1 MITAHADGSCLG
13 NPGPGGWAV
22 VILDTDGTARTL
34 TGSEP
39 DTTNNRM
46 ELTAA
51 LMALR
56 ALPADVSAVLFCDS
70 EYVVKGLNT
79 WLASWQRRGWKT
91 AQGKPVANAELW
103 RQLGG
108 AQAARPLVDIRWVR
122 GHNGNTL
129 NETVDR
135 LARAEAEKAKLATRR
150 GSRPAPLVA
159 LPFGRMAGAAG

>member
-22 VILDTDGTARTL
+22 VILDTDGSARTL

-51 LMALR
+51 LTALG
-56 ALPADVSAVLFCDS
+56 ALPADVPAVLFCDS

-91 AQGKPVANAELW
+91 AQGKPVANADLW
-103 RQLGG
+103 RQLSE
-108 AQAARPLVDIRWVR
+108 AQAARPLVRLRWVR

-135 LARAEAEKAKLATRR
+135 LAQAEAEKAKLATRR
-150 GSRPAPLVA
+150 SPRPALSAP